1 MITDLAPYREDL
13 EGLDLTEPQKLDL
26 VNALWAIAENIIDH
40 ELGLNHLILNTK
52 EPNND
57 LDLVE
62 PNANLKRYKP
72 IA

>member
-1 MITDLAPYREDL
+1 MITDLTPYREDL
-13 EGLDLTEPQKLDL
+13 EGLDLTESQKLDL

-40 ELGLNHLILNTK
+40 ELGLNHLTLNTK

-57 LDLVE
+57 LDSVE
-62 PNANLKRYKP
+62 PNATLKRYKS